1 MEALLG
7 AIGTVGFPIV
17 VCLLCGYFIYK
28 VWQQQTTA
36 NHEREE
42 KLYEQIGR
50 FSAAL
55 DNFGNTL
62 SVIDA
67 RLEVI
72 ETKVLEHENDSNQ
85 NSGQN

>member
-1 MEALLG
+1 MEAVLG
-7 AIGTVGFPIV
+7 AIGTVGFPIAI
-17 VCLLCGYFIYK
+17 CLLCVYFIYK

-42 KLYEQIGR
+42 KLYEQIGK

-67 RLEVI
+67 RLAII
-72 ETKVLEHENDSNQ
+72 ETKVLEHEGDPNQ